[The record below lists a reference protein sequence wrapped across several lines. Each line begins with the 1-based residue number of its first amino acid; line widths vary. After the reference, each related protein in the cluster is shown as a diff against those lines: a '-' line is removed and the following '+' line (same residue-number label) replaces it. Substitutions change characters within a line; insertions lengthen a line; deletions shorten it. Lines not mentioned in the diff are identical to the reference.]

1 MENNKLYGFNA
12 SAPSILFLSQF
23 LCNSFSI
30 CKNSAPT
37 FPQYISINAFTNSET
52 VHNVVPENAVKKIRK
67 DRIEKELEKAR
78 KDRIESIG

>member
-1 MENNKLYGFNA
+1 MANNKLYGFNA

-52 VHNVVPENAVKKIRK
+52 VHNVVPKNARRKNEKRYNRKK
-67 DRIEKELEKAR
+67 LERAR
-78 KDRIESIG
+78 KDRIE